1 MMAAVR
7 LLRWWLASSEC
18 FMVIARGLQAA
29 AFAVGI
35 ERGVA
40 AVKEDRYNRIPC
52 EEEFMGFL
60 VNSHHLV
67 SQSVISRSRPA
78 LTPPPAR
85 RPAPS
90 PGLAQVPSGRNHWL
104 EFLSPLCPAVVDGD
118 FM

>member
-40 AVKEDRYNRIPC
+40 AMKEDRFNRIPC
-52 EEEFMGFL
+52 EEEFMGVL

-90 PGLAQVPSGRNHWL
+90 PSGSAAPGRSN
-104 EFLSPLCPAVVDGD
+104 SK
-118 FM
+118 